1 MQTPAL
7 VFSAFFAIAFSAWI
21 LKSWSRRALQGRSTP
36 SFKGNGKHA
45 PRPHFMAFSVPYLCR
60 SVPYDYDPRGFW
72 DFPERKGWMLDG
84 KGEHRKFPN
93 EIVWDLHDLDSQY
106 ACRRRSIPEEMLA
119 RRPQDSLTLKSYRI
133 DGSVSTFAE
142 EVAFL
147 QAWLF
152 FGVIAEVSSICGLC
166 GSSVEAKCVNFV
178 QDGPSMVSTSV
189 LNDFVTEWLASL
201 NACNAEE
208 QADRIARMLNV
219 VKHVMSLQTIISTYG
234 NPKKAETQALAY
246 SECKVLLSIRLA
258 LRAVLLTLLKSRRCY
273 LSQIR
278 FLMNP
283 QIQQSFPARWD
294 ELKDFASKE
303 LLASGWCRSE
313 GKLLERMDGSYNFFA
328 TCVPRWPMDH
338 SRCNDFMCLADQINE
353 NHYVQAHV
361 EPHCRCESVVLDPEK
376 LRSILEKGK
385 VPRVF
390 IEDDDK
396 LTVSEDHHYVAIS
409 HVCECYSLSFIDSDN
424 PTAVSKGL
432 MDLGT
437 PTKMLSHCAKYVVC
451 VNIPQVCRGREHVGQ
466 LFGSTLFVF
475 LSPNIFV
482 RTGKRQLS

>member
-1 MQTPAL
+1 M
-7 VFSAFFAIAFSAWI
+7 AI
-21 LKSWSRRALQGRSTP
+21 L
-36 SFKGNGKHA
+36 
-45 PRPHFMAFSVPYLCR
+45 
-60 SVPYDYDPRGFW
+60 
-72 DFPERKGWMLDG
+72 
-84 KGEHRKFPN
+84 
-93 EIVWDLHDLDSQY
+93 
-106 ACRRRSIPEEMLA
+106 
-119 RRPQDSLTLKSYRI
+119 
-133 DGSVSTFAE
+133 
-142 EVAFL
+142 
-147 QAWLF
+147 
-152 FGVIAEVSSICGLC
+152 GVIAEVSSICGLC

-208 QADRIARMLNV
+208 QADRIARMVNV
-219 VKHVMSLQTIISTYG
+219 VKHVMSLQDYYFHVWQSKEGG
-234 NPKKAETQALAY
+234 NA
-246 SECKVLLSIRLA
+246 SVGI
-258 LRAVLLTLLKSRRCY
+258 LRMQGPPLHTPRPSGGLIDVA
-273 LSQIR
+273 QIEAMR
-278 FLMNP
+278 FVPDSLLMNP